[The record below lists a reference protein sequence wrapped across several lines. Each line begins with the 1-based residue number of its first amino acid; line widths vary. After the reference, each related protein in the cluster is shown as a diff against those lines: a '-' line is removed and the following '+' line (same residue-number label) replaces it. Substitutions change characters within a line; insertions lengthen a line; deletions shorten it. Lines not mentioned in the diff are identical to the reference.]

1 MTTITASAPG
11 KVVLSGEYAV
21 LDGAPAIAM
30 AVNRRAVATF
40 GPAVANNAAIQS
52 IGLDGRNDTSLF
64 DCVAR
69 AVRFDNAYKH
79 SVLLDTSSFVDV
91 DSGVKFGIG
100 SSAALTVALV
110 KAMASLMDEKINVG
124 DIAAN
129 AHRDFQ
135 QGVGSG
141 VDIATSVAGGLLE
154 FRSQE
159 TDVTKLSWPT
169 GLEFALLWSGVA
181 ASTRDRVDQLEASEE
196 KPSRARLSEEASEIA
211 LAWSSGDADAVVA
224 ACGKYNDALMVFSI
238 DHELGIFEAGHD
250 VLAQDALADGL
261 AYKPCGAGGGDV
273 GMVLATNRG
282 QLGEFVTHAEASGF
296 QQLDIE
302 LDGNGVQLTRD
313 SD

>member
-1 MTTITASAPG
+1 MTIITASAPG

-21 LDGAPAIAM
+21 LDGAPAISM
-30 AVNRRAVATF
+30 AVNRRAVVTF
-40 GPAVANNAAIQS
+40 DPIAENSPAVRS
-52 IGLDGRNDTSLF
+52 VGLDGRNNTSLF
-64 DCVAR
+64 DCVVR
-69 AVRFDNAYKH
+69 AVRFNNASDY
-79 SVLLDTSSFVDV
+79 SVLLDTSSLVDAE
-91 DSGVKFGIG
+91 SGVKLGIG

-110 KAMASLMDEKINVG
+110 KAMASLMDEKIDVG
-124 DIAAN
+124 EAAAN

-154 FRSQE
+154 FRMQE
-159 TDVTKLSWPT
+159 TGVTKLNWPK

-181 ASTRDRVDQLEASEE
+181 ASTRDRVSRLKASDT
-196 KPSRARLSEEASEIA
+196 KPSRARLSAEASAIA
-211 LAWSSGDADAVVA
+211 LAWGSGDADAVVA
-224 ACGKYNDALMVFSI
+224 ACGKYNDALMAFSI

-250 VLAQDALADGL
+250 VLAQDALAGGL

-273 GMVLATNRG
+273 GIALATAQE
-282 QLGEFVTHAEASGF
+282 QLNKFVTRAEASGF

-302 LDGNGVQLTRD
+302 CDDNGVQLTRD